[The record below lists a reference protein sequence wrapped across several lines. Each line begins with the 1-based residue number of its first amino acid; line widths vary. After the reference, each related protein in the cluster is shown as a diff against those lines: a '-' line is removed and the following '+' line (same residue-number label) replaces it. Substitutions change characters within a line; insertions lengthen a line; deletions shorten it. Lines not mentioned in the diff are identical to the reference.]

1 MTVLRFLLVE
11 DDDANRQL
19 AHTRLSLLGYDVVPC
34 ANGEEAIAIVEA
46 GQPFDMALM
55 DLRLPG
61 ISGTEVIHW
70 LRGNPATTALP
81 ILVVSGEP
89 DAHLVAGADH
99 AIQKPYHLHEL
110 VMAIGRT
117 FERREPAPGASSA

>member
-61 ISGTEVIHW
+61 ISGSEVIHW
-70 LRGNPATTALP
+70 LRGNPSTTALP

-110 VMAIGRT
+110 VLAIGRT
-117 FERREPAPGASSA
+117 FERRDPAPGAQRA